1 MSEWK
6 ELSAAEVELVKSCG
20 PGEVCWLWGDELVK
34 TTAAQ
39 LEAAL
44 EVAFRE
50 AYAAALKLGA
60 DFIGEHHEFEVDDL
74 ELGAVYLRVI
84 IRNEQGDEASGIG
97 MIPRPTMG
105 VH

>member
-1 MSEWK
+1 MSDWHK
-6 ELSAAEVELVKSCG
+6 LSAADVELVKSCG
-20 PGEVCWLWGDELVK
+20 PGEVCWLWGDEMVK
-34 TTAAQ
+34 TTTQQ
-39 LEAAL
+39 LEAAF

-60 DFIGEHHEFEVDDL
+60 DFIGEQHTFEVDGL
-74 ELGAVYLRVI
+74 EPGAVYLRVI

>member
-6 ELSAAEVELVKSCG
+6 ELSAADVELVKSCG

-50 AYAAALKLGA
+50 AYAAALRLGA
-60 DFIGEHHEFEVDDL
+60 DFIGEEHEFEVDDL
-74 ELGAVYLRVI
+74 EPGAAYLRVI
-84 IRNEQGDEASGIG
+84 VRNGQGDEACGVG
-97 MIPRPTMG
+97 MIPRPSMG
-105 VH
+105 AH

>member
-6 ELSAAEVELVKSCG
+6 ELTAADVELLRSCG

-34 TTAAQ
+34 TTTQQ

-50 AYAAALKLGA
+50 AYAAALRLGA
-60 DFIGEHHEFEVDDL
+60 DFIGEEHEFEVDDL
-74 ELGAVYLRVI
+74 EPGATYMRVT
-84 IRNEQGDEASGIG
+84 IRTERGDEVSAIG
-97 MIPRPTMG
+97 LIPRPSLE